1 MSLRPR
7 TLWTT
12 LAIAVPLLAALIW
25 AFLPRPPEVETAAAH
40 VGRFEAGVDALARTR
55 VRERYLV
62 SAPLAGRVSRIA
74 LREGDA
80 VQRDAVVATLS
91 PALSPMLDARTEAEL
106 AARLE
111 AGGANIDRA
120 QARIARARVVVEE
133 ARGLLRRYDGLRKGG
148 YVSAQQLDSQ
158 RLAVDA
164 ARRELAAAEQER
176 HVAEHERDI
185 ARAALSAAR
194 GGPQAERALALR
206 APVSGRVLRVMQD
219 SAAPVAI
226 GTPLLEIGDL
236 ADLEVVAELLTE
248 DALRAAPGT
257 PVRIVDWGGD
267 APLDGRVRRV
277 EPGAYTKVSAL
288 GVEEQRVEVRIDLV
302 GPRAQW
308 AALGDGYRAGV
319 RVLTQVADGALQVP
333 VSALFPA
340 PGAVDP
346 QAMAVFR
353 IDDGRAR
360 LTPVEVLG
368 RNDQSA
374 WIRAVK
380 GQATVQAGTEVI
392 VYPGESVE
400 DGGRV
405 RIRRVAP
412 AGGA

>member
-1 MSLRPR
+1 MSIR
-7 TLWTT
+7 TRTVWTIVV
-12 LAIAVPLLAALIW
+12 IAVPLLAALAW
-25 AFLPRPPEVETAAAH
+25 AFVPRPPEVETTTAH
-40 VGRFEAGVDALARTR
+40 SGRFEAGIDALARTR

-80 VQRDAVVATLS
+80 VERDAVIATLS
-91 PALSPMLDARTEAEL
+91 PALSPMLDARTAAEL
-106 AARLE
+106 SARLE

-120 QARIARARVVVEE
+120 QARIARARVAVEE
-133 ARGLLRRYDGLRKGG
+133 ARSLLRRYEGLRKDG

-164 ARRELAAAEQER
+164 ATRELAAAEQER

-206 APVSGRVLRVMQD
+206 APAAGRVLRVLQD

-248 DALRAAPGT
+248 DALHATPGT

-288 GVEEQRVEVRIDLV
+288 GVEEQRVEVRIDIV
-302 GPRAQW
+302 SPRAQW
-308 AALGDGYRAGV
+308 ATLGDGYRVGV
-319 RVLTQVADGALQVP
+319 RVLTRMGEGALQVP

-340 PGAVDP
+340 PGAADP
-346 QAMAVFR
+346 QAMALFR
-353 IDDGRAR
+353 VDDGRAR
-360 LTPVEVLG
+360 LTRVQVLG
-368 RNDQSA
+368 RNDASA
-374 WIRAVK
+374 WIRPIQGQAAVK
-380 GQATVQAGTEVI
+380 AGTEVI
-392 VYPGESVE
+392 VYPGETVE

-405 RIRRVAP
+405 RTRRVAP

>member
-1 MSLRPR
+1 MSIRPR
-7 TLWTT
+7 TVWATV
-12 LAIAVPLLAALIW
+12 AIAVPLLAALAW
-25 AFLPRPPEVETAAAH
+25 AFVPRPPEVETATAH
-40 VGRFEAGVDALARTR
+40 SGRFEAGIEALARTR

-62 SAPLAGRVSRIA
+62 SAPLAGHVSRIT

-80 VQRDAVVATLS
+80 VERDAVIAILS
-91 PALSPMLDARTEAEL
+91 PALPPMLDARTEAEL
-106 AARLE
+106 SARLE

-120 QARIARARVVVEE
+120 QARIARARVAVEE
-133 ARGLLRRYDGLRKGG
+133 ARSLLRRYDGLRKDG
-148 YVSAQQLDSQ
+148 YVSAQQIDSQ

-164 ARRELAAAEQER
+164 ATRELAAAEQER

-206 APVSGRVLRVMQD
+206 APVTGRVLRVLQD

-248 DALRAAPGT
+248 DALHAAPGT
-257 PVRIVDWGGD
+257 PVRIVDWGGE

-288 GVEEQRVEVRIDLV
+288 GVEEQRVEVRIDIV
-302 GPRAQW
+302 SPRAQW
-308 AALGDGYRAGV
+308 ATLGDGYRVGV
-319 RVLTQVADGALQVP
+319 RVLTRMGEGALQVP

-340 PGAVDP
+340 PGAADP
-346 QAMAVFR
+346 QAMALFR
-353 IDDGRAR
+353 VDDGRAR
-360 LTPVEVLG
+360 LTRVQVLG
-368 RNDQSA
+368 RNDASA
-374 WIRAVK
+374 WIRPIQGQAAVK
-380 GQATVQAGTEVI
+380 AGTEVI
-392 VYPGESVE
+392 VYPGETVE

-405 RIRRVAP
+405 RTRRVAP

>member
-1 MSLRPR
+1 MSIRPR
-7 TLWTT
+7 TLWTAV
-12 LAIAVPLLAALIW
+12 AIAVLLLAALAW
-25 AFLPRPPEVETAAAH
+25 AFVPRPPEVETAAAH
-40 VGRFEAGVDALARTR
+40 SGRFEAGIDALARTR

-80 VQRDAVVATLS
+80 VERDAVIATLS

-106 AARLE
+106 SARLE

-120 QARIARARVVVEE
+120 QARIARARVAVEE
-133 ARGLLRRYDGLRKGG
+133 ARGLLRRYQGLRKDG
-148 YVSAQQLDSQ
+148 YVSAQQIDSQ

-164 ARRELAAAEQER
+164 ATRELAAAEQER

-185 ARAALSAAR
+185 ARAALSAVR

-206 APVSGRVLRVMQD
+206 APVAGRVLRVLQD

-248 DALRAAPGT
+248 DALHATPGT
-257 PVRIVDWGGD
+257 PVRIVDWGGA

-288 GVEEQRVEVRIDLV
+288 GVEEQRVEVRIDIV
-302 GPRAQW
+302 SPRAQW
-308 AALGDGYRAGV
+308 ATLGDGYRVGV
-319 RVLTQVADGALQVP
+319 RVLTRISEGALQVP

-340 PGAVDP
+340 PGAADP
-346 QAMAVFR
+346 QAMALFR

-360 LTPVEVLG
+360 LTRVEVLG
-368 RNDQSA
+368 RNDASA
-374 WIRAVK
+374 WIRPIQ
-380 GQATVQAGTEVI
+380 GQAAVQAGTEVI
-392 VYPGESVE
+392 VYPGETVE